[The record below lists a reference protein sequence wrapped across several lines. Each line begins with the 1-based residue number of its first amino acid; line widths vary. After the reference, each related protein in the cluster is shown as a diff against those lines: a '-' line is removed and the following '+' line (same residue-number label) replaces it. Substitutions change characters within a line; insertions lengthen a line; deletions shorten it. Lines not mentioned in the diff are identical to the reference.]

1 MKAEECAN
9 PCWGKTKSFPS
20 VAPLP
25 QPFYFTK
32 KVTGRQHTLQHQKVK
47 RFGTHTQRD
56 KCVQRH
62 RQIHKHSN
70 TNWRGWLPY
79 ISLSVSMVAR
89 LCCALFRM
97 GGVYE
102 GGLRDYQRG
111 NASLWA
117 CPPLSQ
123 SALRAGAVVQWHN
136 TTPGYRAI
144 RSVHSNET
152 LWFVSRI
159 RLNKH
164 KLKTKDRMGANS
176 NKRKLVFCLV
186 FLGHRTI

>member
-1 MKAEECAN
+1 MKAEECAK

-25 QPFYFTK
+25 QPLSLTNKF
-32 KVTGRQHTLQHQKVK
+32 TGRQHTLQHQKVK
-47 RFGTHTQRD
+47 KLGTRTHGD

-62 RQIHKHSN
+62 TDTYTN
-70 TNWRGWLPY
+70 TNWGGRLPY

-111 NASLWA
+111 NVSFWA

-136 TTPGYRAI
+136 TTMPSAQFTQWNLMICFKDKAKQTQMKNFRQL
-144 RSVHSNET
+144 STKQHSEA
-152 LWFVSRI
+152 RI
-159 RLNKH
+159 
-164 KLKTKDRMGANS
+164 
-176 NKRKLVFCLV
+176 
-186 FLGHRTI
+186 